1 MWIAIVALPLL
12 FVLAGGCALT
22 QPGVRARRPTGIA
35 RRADPVRLE
44 ADVRTLAETF
54 APRHFAREE
63 LDRAADWIRAE
74 LEKAGGRVVEQP
86 YDAEGH
92 RYRNVIASFG
102 PEEDAMDGERV
113 IVGAHYD
120 VCDELPGADDNASG
134 VAGLLELA
142 RLLGETKNLAR
153 RVDLVAYTL
162 EEPPYFRTEFM
173 GSWVHAAYMKKEG
186 VKVRAQVTLEM
197 IGYFS
202 DAPKSQEFPIPALK
216 LFYPTTGNSIAII
229 GKMGAGRLTRQIKGA
244 MKGASDLPVL
254 SMNGPASVP
263 GVDFSDHRSYWAHG
277 YPAVMITDTAF
288 YRNANYHTAGDLPET
303 LNYGRMGHVVDGV
316 YQAVLV
322 LAGERPVR

>member
-1 MWIAIVALPLL
+1 MWIAIVAALPVLT
-12 FVLAGGCALT
+12 VLAGCCALT
-22 QPGVRARRPTGIA
+22 QPGVRARKPSPVP

-44 ADVRTLAETF
+44 ADVLKLAVTF
-54 APRHFAREE
+54 APRHFARDE

-74 LEKAGGRVVEQP
+74 LEAAGGRVVEQP
-86 YDAEGH
+86 YEAEGH
-92 RYRNVIASFG
+92 RYRNLIASFG
-102 PEEDAMDGERV
+102 PEDGERV

-142 RLLGETKNLAR
+142 RLLGATKNLAR

-162 EEPPYFRTEFM
+162 EEPPFFRTEYM
-173 GSWVHAAYMKKEG
+173 GSWVHAASLKKDG

-197 IGYFS
+197 IGFFS
-202 DAPKSQEFPIPALK
+202 DAPNSQEFPVPALRY
-216 LFYPTTGNSIAII
+216 LYPTTGNSIAII
-229 GKMGAGRLTRQIKGA
+229 GKMGAGRLTRRIKGA

-288 YRNANYHTAGDLPET
+288 YRNANYHTAGDTPDT
-303 LNYGRMGHVVDGV
+303 LNYERMGDVVDGV
-316 YQAVLV
+316 FQAVLV